1 MIRYKQFSE
10 PETKTQKISPKTKAE
25 TPIAL
30 APVDADENDEL
41 VQLTAASAQSSEP
54 LTLSLTEDPPRK
66 ARKPAKR
73 KQKNADANAP
83 VNPLPLLTGLDG

>member
-10 PETKTQKISPKTKAE
+10 PETKTSKISPKTKAAM
-25 TPIAL
+25 TISL
-30 APVDADENDEL
+30 APVEADEHAEL
-41 VQLTAASAQSSEP
+41 VQLTPAPAQSSEP